1 MMWGRECL
9 TIGRMP
15 GEGCKISSAPQ
26 NETLYMLD
34 VQGQKYGA
42 LAESN
47 SS

>member
-26 NETLYMLD
+26 NETLHMHG
-34 VQGQKYGA
+34 VQLPKYEA
-42 LAESN
+42 IAESN
-47 SS
+47 YQ

>member
-34 VQGQKYGA
+34 VQARIIKVI
-42 LAESN
+42 AESN
-47 SS
+47 